1 MAAVRLSPGLRFA
14 WFVHRW
20 LYRLSG
26 GRIGTKVNGF
36 EILLLTTRGR
46 TSGEPRR
53 VALQALEHGNGWA
66 VIASYAGAD
75 RHPNWWLNLVAQ
87 PMADVQIGRRSTPV
101 RAGEATGE
109 ERAALWDRFVA
120 VDDAYAEY
128 EERTTRVIP
137 VVVLERQAVGDSA
150 RDSERPA
157 TGAGTDSSASSSFS
171 R

>member
-1 MAAVRLSPGLRFA
+1 M
-14 WFVHRW
+14 HRC

-26 GRIGTKVNGF
+26 GRIGTRVNGF

-46 TSGEPRR
+46 NSGEPRR
-53 VALQALEHGNGWA
+53 VALQSLEHGNGWA
-66 VIASYAGAD
+66 VIASFAGED
-75 RHPNWWLNLVAQ
+75 RHPNWWLNLLAE
-87 PMADVQIGRRSTPV
+87 PMVDVQIGRRSTRI
-101 RAGEATGE
+101 RAREATGE

-137 VVVLERQAVGDSA
+137 VVILERQAVGVSA
-150 RDSERPA
+150 RDSARPA
-157 TGAGTDSSASSSFS
+157 IGAGTDSSASSSFS

>member
-1 MAAVRLSPGLRFA
+1 MTAVRLSPGLRFA

-36 EILLLTTRGR
+36 DILMLTTRGR

-53 VALQALEHGNGWA
+53 VALQSLEHRDGWA
-66 VIASYAGAD
+66 VIASFAGED
-75 RHPNWWLNLVAQ
+75 RHPNWWLNLLAE
-87 PMADVQIGRRSTPV
+87 PKAEVQIGRRRTAV
-101 RAGEATGE
+101 RAREATGE
-109 ERAALWDRFVA
+109 ERAELWARFVE

-137 VVVLERQAVGDSA
+137 VVVLERQAVGVSA
-150 RDSERPA
+150 RDSARPA
-157 TGAGTDSSASSSFS
+157 TGAGADSSASSSFS

>member
-1 MAAVRLSPGLRFA
+1 MAAARLSPALGFS

-26 GRIGTKVNGF
+26 GRIGTRINGF
-36 EILLLTTRGR
+36 EVLLLTTRGR

-53 VALQALEHGNGWA
+53 VALQSLEHGDGWA
-66 VIASYAGAD
+66 VIASFAGED
-75 RHPNWWLNLVAQ
+75 RHPNWWLNLLAE
-87 PMADVQIGRRSTPV
+87 PMATLQIGRRSTGI
-101 RAGEATGE
+101 RAREATGE
-109 ERAALWDRFVA
+109 ERAELWDRFVA
-120 VDDAYAEY
+120 VDDAYAVY

-137 VVVLERQAVGDSA
+137 VVVLEPQAVGDSA

-157 TGAGTDSSASSSFS
+157 TGAGADSKAASSFS